1 MLTEAANVSSTNT
14 ATSNAVTLRR
24 KASFNSDVKTNSGNY
39 YNVDINAVTPTTG
52 PTRFARNRH
61 KRRSKTLPSLLP
73 SLLSEIQQTSV
84 ASVKSLAKMFELK
97 LVSELRPSRSVL
109 LSGCCGTGYVW
120 TVRFGEGDL
129 VVLYWSTCA

>member
-97 LVSELRPSRSVL
+97 LVSGLRPRCYADVVAMYGQYGFEKVTWSCCIGL
-109 LSGCCGTGYVW
+109 LMLT
-120 TVRFGEGDL
+120 
-129 VVLYWSTCA
+129 WSY